1 MIYIMKDP
9 ILYLSIFLALAGIF
23 TLINTFADD
32 DDDSDGDG
40 GKYILNLEYAPIKS
54 QKSVLLIR
62 NFNNIIYFYI
72 DQIMKYLH
80 ITSSNSLSMYVQ

>member
-54 QKSVLLIR
+54 
-62 NFNNIIYFYI
+62 
-72 DQIMKYLH
+72 
-80 ITSSNSLSMYVQ
+80 